1 MNATE
6 LFHQDGRTAGIFFC
20 GECRNVA
27 RTEADA
33 NQCCAPY
40 KCTVCGTDVD
50 RKTYRTVCPP
60 CGKAKREAAEKAR
73 FDAAEKLTEWDG
85 WIMAEGIGYRDGFF
99 QSVDELREYIEGE
112 TPDEEEMAKLTEEEK
127 EDIIKMPAYVWTC
140 DPSYFCKLSIE
151 DVTEQLTENCDAYED
166 FSVDDMSGVE
176 ELEKAID
183 AFNEANAGVVSYQP
197 NMKRALVLSESN
209 ERVEATGPRKSQPIE
224 TDAR

>member
-27 RTEADA
+27 RTEAAA

-60 CGKAKREAAEKAR
+60 CEKAKREAAEKAR

-99 QSVDELREYIEGE
+99 QSVDELSEYVEDDG
-112 TPDEEEMAKLTEEEK
+112 DTE
-127 EDIIKMPAYVWTC
+127 MPAYVWTC

-151 DVTEQLTENCDAYED
+151 EVTERLTENCDAYED
-166 FSVDDMSGVE
+166 FSVDDMSGVK
-176 ELEKAID
+176 ELEAAID
-183 AFNEANAGVVSYQP
+183 AFNAANTGVVSYQP
-197 NMKRALVLSESN
+197 NMKRALVLSKLN
-209 ERVEATGPRKSQPIE
+209 G
-224 TDAR
+224 